1 MGAKHPQA
9 VIDQLRCNKNEFI
22 LAARHLVKTGV
33 AKSPGDAI
41 RYMEENNTDVAEIV
55 EQIILSKQTK
65 LITETDEEENEDTG
79 TESTS

>member
-41 RYMEENNTDVAEIV
+41 RYMEEHNSDVTEII
-55 EQIILSKQTK
+55 EQVITSKQTQ
-65 LITETDEEENEDTG
+65 ITKEEPDTEDDDQ
-79 TESTS
+79 TE